1 MSRRPRRRA
10 RLSLPFALLAV
21 AIVGVIFTS
30 AAMSNAQ
37 QDAERNTELPEVT
50 APAATPTPSHSQ
62 AAATPTPTPTQTP
75 EATPAPY
82 IPDEVDVEML
92 ARVLW
97 GEARGVPSDMEKAA
111 VVWCVLNRV
120 DAEGWPDTVAEVITQ
135 PNQFAGY
142 SPDYPAT
149 EELKAIAADVMT
161 RWERERREGG
171 DVGRVL
177 PDEYFFFTGD
187 GEHNHFRTEYS
198 GGTFWDWTLENPYG
212 S

>member
-82 IPDEVDVEML
+82 IPDEADVEML

-97 GEARGVPSDMEKAA
+97 GEARGRS
-111 VVWCVLNRV
+111 
-120 DAEGWPDTVAEVITQ
+120 
-135 PNQFAGY
+135 FGY
-142 SPDYPAT
+142 G
-149 EELKAIAADVMT
+149 K
-161 RWERERREGG
+161 
-171 DVGRVL
+171 
-177 PDEYFFFTGD
+177 
-187 GEHNHFRTEYS
+187 S
-198 GGTFWDWTLENPYG
+198 GGCVVRSEPR
-212 S
+212 